1 MRRSTSRRQ
10 ISPMTLCPCSV
21 WSASV
26 EAVRN
31 TGLPGTKPDLELAR
45 LKQIF
50 LIGKAAL
57 PLHQILHIEAPVGS
71 GVEDEAALHLHEQGR
86 GNASYGL
93 RQIPEGAESVSGR
106 SAGFA
111 RVRSWALRKASK
123 GFTRKTTGGVSGAVP
138 RTSYLTSSKRCPG
151 ISINSA

>member
-1 MRRSTSRRQ
+1 MKPPSTCMNR
-10 ISPMTLCPCSV
+10 
-21 WSASV
+21 
-26 EAVRN
+26 
-31 TGLPGTKPDLELAR
+31 G
-45 LKQIF
+45 
-50 LIGKAAL
+50 
-57 PLHQILHIEAPVGS
+57 
-71 GVEDEAALHLHEQGR
+71 

-123 GFTRKTTGGVSGAVP
+123 GFTRKTTGGVSGAMP

-151 ISINSA
+151 ISINSRVSVTSPKR